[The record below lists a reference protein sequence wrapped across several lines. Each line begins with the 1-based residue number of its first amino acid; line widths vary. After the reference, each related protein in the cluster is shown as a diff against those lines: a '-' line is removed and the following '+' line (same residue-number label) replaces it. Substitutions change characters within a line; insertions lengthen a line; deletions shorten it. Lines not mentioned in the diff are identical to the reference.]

1 MSGIIILTTTPGIKT
16 AKLIAQSLVKKK
28 LAACVSLSGGF
39 TSVYRWKGAVET
51 AKETLVL
58 IKTVKK
64 NFNKVKQAIKGI
76 HPYELPEIVCIPIT
90 LGSAEYL
97 SWLNQSLKV

>member
-1 MSGIIILTTTPGIKT
+1 MSGIIVLTTTPGTKT

-51 AKETLVL
+51 ANETLVL

-64 NFNKVKQAIKGI
+64 NFNKVKQVIKGA
-76 HPYELPEIVCIPIT
+76 HPYELPEIIGVPIT
-90 LGSAEYL
+90 QGSGEYL
-97 SWLNQSLKV
+97 SWLNQSLK